1 MTVKP
6 ATTTAYKATS
16 EALGRL
22 ATRRA
27 ELLAEQRK
35 LESGDG
41 LRHLELCRAIEAID
55 ATARVGS
62 AEVQSFEA
70 DARVAAH
77 RQLRRSAAALFK
89 ALLKAARLEQELLVD
104 GGDCHELL
112 VQTRVLPAAIFDALD
127 GNSAI
132 SLHVAELRRS

>member
-6 ATTTAYKATS
+6 ATTSAYKATS

-27 ELLAEQRK
+27 ELLAEQRN

-41 LRHLELCRAIEAID
+41 LRRLELCRAIEAID

-77 RQLRRSAAALFK
+77 RQLHRSAADLIE

-112 VQTRVLPAAIFDALD
+112 VQTRVLPAAIFDTLD
-127 GNSAI
+127 GDST
-132 SLHVAELRRS
+132 LQRHLRELRG